1 MLKIEKISKKYDR
14 EMEDIIRDCLI
25 EFELDI
31 PGTAWEDP
39 YLGELSGYY
48 ENLNGDYFIA
58 IIEEKDEDDDGN
70 IEVFEELA
78 GGCGYGPLSGVDGT
92 CELQKLYLREDFRG
106 LGIAK
111 DLLETI
117 EKEAKVHYKKIYLET
132 AENMD
137 SAIKFYEKNGYKRLC
152 SPLGA
157 TGHTSC
163 GTFFI
168 KDL

>member
-1 MLKIEKISKKYDR
+1 MLKIEKISDKYDK
-14 EMEDIIRDCLI
+14 EMEEIIRDCLI
-25 EFELDI
+25 EFNLDI

-39 YLGELSGYY
+39 FLGELSSYY
-48 ENLNGDYFIA
+48 SKLNGDYFIA
-58 IIEEKDEDDDGN
+58 LIEEKDEDDYGN
-70 IEVFEELA
+70 VEIFRELA
-78 GGCGYGPLSGVDGT
+78 GGCGYGPLLGEEDT

-111 DLLETI
+111 DLLEII
-117 EKEAKVHYKKIYLET
+117 EKEAKAHYKKIYLET

-137 SAIKFYEKNGYKRLC
+137 SAIKFYEKNGYQRLC
-152 SPLGA
+152 SPLGS

-168 KDL
+168 KIL